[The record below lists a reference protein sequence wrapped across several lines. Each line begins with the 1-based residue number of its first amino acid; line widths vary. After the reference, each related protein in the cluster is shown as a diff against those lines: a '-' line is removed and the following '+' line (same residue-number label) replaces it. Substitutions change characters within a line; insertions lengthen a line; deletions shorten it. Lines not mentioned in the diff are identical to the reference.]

1 MRSSSSLRGRIATPI
16 HIDVDVVDFTDAALS
31 EHPSRNT
38 GVKLEEMLGALKIL
52 ASGPGLVA
60 ITLTELNPLNA
71 ASDDGLLQRSAGA
84 IHRLVEPRPL
94 RPLPPSSA
102 TWSMT

>member
-16 HIDVDVVDFTDAALS
+16 HIDVDVVDFTDAPLS

-38 GVKLEEMLGALKIL
+38 GVKLEEMLSALKIL

-71 ASDDGLLQRSAGA
+71 
-84 IHRLVEPRPL
+84 
-94 RPLPPSSA
+94 PPTTDCSSA
-102 TWSMT
+102 ALVRSTA